1 MRSKNRG
8 VSWVLRR
15 LNKKDGMKT
24 RRRRR
29 RSDEFRKV
37 KRELELRQL
46 RGLWVSIPDKA
57 NTSFLSLIFSLF
69 HTHFQLLFWALLC
82 WLVWTL
88 RATHLLFRVGLYTC
102 VLFFGLFWGFFY
114 VFSCKYL
121 IHYSLNFIRQNDGL
135 VSFGFHMLLALWQS
149 MT

>member
-46 RGLWVSIPDKA
+46 RGL
-57 NTSFLSLIFSLF
+57 
-69 HTHFQLLFWALLC
+69 
-82 WLVWTL
+82 
-88 RATHLLFRVGLYTC
+88 
-102 VLFFGLFWGFFY
+102 
-114 VFSCKYL
+114 
-121 IHYSLNFIRQNDGL
+121 
-135 VSFGFHMLLALWQS
+135 
-149 MT
+149 